1 MPLDAVI
8 VLVVEHRQTGLVI
21 ELLVAL
27 NGQPAG
33 VVHVCQLASLDGRVV
48 VWLGLVI
55 LPGPAPECQSA
66 GDVGRRNS
74 FVA

>member
-8 VLVVEHRQTGLVI
+8 VLVVEDRQTGLII
-21 ELLVAL
+21 ELLVSL

-33 VVHVCQLASLDGRVV
+33 VLHVCQFARLDGRVV
-48 VWLGLVI
+48 IWLGLVI
-55 LPGPAPECQSA
+55 LSGPAPECQSA
-66 GDVGRRNS
+66 GDVGWRNS

>member
-21 ELLVAL
+21 ELLVSLYCEA
-27 NGQPAG
+27 AG
-33 VVHVCQLASLDGRVV
+33 VLHVCQLARLDSRVV
-48 VWLGLVI
+48 VWLGLV
-55 LPGPAPECQSA
+55 LFPGPAPKCQSA
-66 GDVGRRNS
+66 GDVGWRNS